1 MIRIKEFLNEELIT
15 IGDHHI
21 TMFQIMAVV
30 VVVAITWI
38 SIKGLKKVIV
48 NRGNFSEL
56 ERGRR
61 LSVFK
66 LFQYVLWVIVFLLTL
81 EGLGFEITLLLAGS
95 AALLVGVGLGLQEVF
110 KDFVSGII
118 LLFDGTIRVS
128 DVIEIDGMV
137 GRVKEI
143 SLRSSE
149 LETREGI
156 VLIIPNSRFIV
167 GNVINWTHN
176 RKLTRFKIELGV
188 AYGSDVEK
196 VRDVL
201 TQCASEHP
209 DVVKNPNP
217 FVFFSDFGESQLTFT
232 VLFHSRSVFKIEHV
246 RSDIRFAID
255 KAFRENGITIPFPQ
269 RDVHIHK

>member
-21 TMFQIMAVV
+21 TMSQIMVVV

-95 AALLVGVGLGLQEVF
+95 AALLVGVGP
-110 KDFVSGII
+110 VSYTH
-118 LLFDGTIRVS
+118 LTLPTI
-128 DVIEIDGMV
+128 
-137 GRVKEI
+137 
-143 SLRSSE
+143 
-149 LETREGI
+149 
-156 VLIIPNSRFIV
+156 
-167 GNVINWTHN
+167 
-176 RKLTRFKIELGV
+176 
-188 AYGSDVEK
+188 Y
-196 VRDVL
+196 
-201 TQCASEHP
+201 
-209 DVVKNPNP
+209 
-217 FVFFSDFGESQLTFT
+217 
-232 VLFHSRSVFKIEHV
+232 SV
-246 RSDIRFAID
+246 
-255 KAFRENGITIPFPQ
+255 
-269 RDVHIHK
+269 

>member
-1 MIRIKEFLNEELIT
+1 MNRIKDFLNDELIA

-21 TMFQIMAVV
+21 TMFQILVV
-30 VVVAITWI
+30 VIVVAITWI

-48 NRGNFSEL
+48 DRGNYSEL

-66 LFQYVLWVIVFLLTL
+66 LFQYVLWIIVFLLTL

-95 AALLVGVGLGLQEVF
+95 AALLVGIGLGLQEVF

-128 DVIEIDGMV
+128 DVIEIDGIV
-137 GRVKEI
+137 GRVQEI

-201 TQCASEHP
+201 IQCASEHP
-209 DVVKNPNP
+209 DVVKNPEP

-232 VLFHSRSVFKIEHV
+232 LLFHSRSVFKIEFV

-269 RDVHIHK
+269 RDVHIRK